1 MSTGTDHVDIIGV
14 ITPPPKK
21 LNAASQFRKK
31 RVLNALLSPND
42 VTDESFVRTP
52 HDPTPTRTL
61 YHAPLPENNRS
72 QLSDAL
78 EMAARPLHVGSATTG
93 DFAMAVEQPSAS
105 SISIEEMAALV
116 EASHNDKRITAMKE
130 MAARRNDS
138 INHQRNDS
146 IGSLSSARK
155 LSTSIMGLFA
165 LSIILSFLM
174 CESLLGVLV
183 FSQQDVRSKF
193 QQYVHDVAVA
203 RMVWVK
209 SERNTIDANIITD
222 NNNEVHSNV
231 LIIDTKREIALVNVD
246 SDAGINDYNM
256 TYDDDSDELE
266 VEPPSHRDIDPIGEL
281 ARLESVL
288 ELGNTKL
295 TYSGRVSSDYALE
308 RKSVDS
314 LCGEVWSAT
323 NAIMRSSKYQ
333 RNTSIEP
340 REIVQRIRSSGTRS
354 CDELTAQS
362 ELQVLKS
369 LAFEAQSCLGGAGLS
384 FLSVDDLDYERLRMS
399 TKIFTELSRIE
410 TSNAD
415 VRAGLGTSLLIQG
428 IYYEEIIS
436 HEGGEKDDN
445 VKTSLLS
452 LAAHY
457 LTLALSISDATVSE
471 STSHAAI
478 LHNLALA
485 YTAQG
490 DYGSAVPILLLRA
503 TSCGREHF
511 ATTKPYWN
519 VPGDLL
525 QKMEKK
531 ALVIGAAVPKKSHN
545 KKSKKKRIPF
555 LSFHEDKK

>member
-1 MSTGTDHVDIIGV
+1 MSTGTDHDDIIGV

-42 VTDESFVRTP
+42 VTDESLRTP

-61 YHAPLPENNRS
+61 YHTPLSENNRS
-72 QLSDAL
+72 QLLDAL
-78 EMAARPLHVGSATTG
+78 EMAARPLHVGSATTR
-93 DFAMAVEQPSAS
+93 DFATAVDQPSAS

-183 FSQQDVRSKF
+183 FSQQEVRSKF

-203 RMVWVK
+203 RIVWIK

-222 NNNEVHSNV
+222 NNNEVHSNA

-246 SDAGINDYNM
+246 SDAEINDYNM

-333 RNTSIEP
+333 SNTSIEP
-340 REIVQRIRSSGTRS
+340 REIVQQIRSSGTRS

-428 IYYEEIIS
+428 IFYEEIIS

-490 DYGSAVPILLLRA
+490 DFGSAVPILLLRT

-531 ALVIGAAVPKKSHN
+531 ALVIGAAVPKKSNN
-545 KKSKKKRIPF
+545 KKSKKMRIPF
-555 LSFHEDKK
+555 LPFHEDKK

>member
-1 MSTGTDHVDIIGV
+1 MSTGTDHDDIIGV

-31 RVLNALLSPND
+31 RALNALLSPND
-42 VTDESFVRTP
+42 VTDESLRTP
-52 HDPTPTRTL
+52 QYPTPTRTL
-61 YHAPLPENNRS
+61 YHTPLPENNRS
-72 QLSDAL
+72 QLLDAL
-78 EMAARPLHVGSATTG
+78 EMAARPLHVGSATTR
-93 DFAMAVEQPSAS
+93 DFATAVERPSAS
-105 SISIEEMAALV
+105 SISIEEMATLV
-116 EASHNDKRITAMKE
+116 EASNNDKRITAMKE

-203 RMVWVK
+203 RMVGVK

-222 NNNEVHSNV
+222 NNNEVDLNNMV
-231 LIIDTKREIALVNVD
+231 VIDTKGEIALGDVD

-266 VEPPSHRDIDPIGEL
+266 VETPSHRDIDPIGEL
-281 ARLESVL
+281 TRLESVL

-333 RNTSIEP
+333 SNTSIEP
-340 REIVQRIRSSGTRS
+340 REIVQQIRSSGTRS

-428 IYYEEIIS
+428 IFYEEIIS

-555 LSFHEDKK
+555 LPFHEDKK